1 MKHYGLKL
9 FVFSLAVVLASAC
22 SGTMS
27 RESVEETIYQAEKA
41 VARGDMAAARNVVSY
56 VAVDTSIL
64 TATQMARLSMVY
76 MQMADSL
83 EQETNTN
90 IAVDFYDMAFRT
102 DADSAS
108 LFYRCIEPERL
119 QYVETLSNHSANRAN
134 PIDMANLPDEMAVD
148 GGFDNVFTDSLPHN

>member
-1 MKHYGLKL
+1 MKRYGLQL
-9 FVFSLAVVLASAC
+9 FILSLTVVLAAAC
-22 SGTMS
+22 SGAMS
-27 RESVEETIYQAEKA
+27 RESVEETIYQAETA
-41 VARGDMAAARNVVSY
+41 VAMGDMAAAQNAVSY
-56 VAVDTSIL
+56 ITVDTNLL

-102 DADSAS
+102 DTDSAS
-108 LFYRCIEPERL
+108 LFYRGIEPERL

-134 PIDMANLPDEMAVD
+134 PIDMANLPDEMAAD
-148 GGFDNVFTDSLPHN
+148 GGFDSVFTDSLTKI

>member
-1 MKHYGLKL
+1 MKHFGLKL
-9 FVFSLAVVLASAC
+9 FVFLSTAVLAAAC

-27 RESVEETIYQAEKA
+27 KESVEETIYQAERA
-41 VARGDMAAARNVVSY
+41 VERGDMVAAQNVASLT
-56 VAVDTSIL
+56 ADTGLL
-64 TATQMARLSMVY
+64 TATQMARLSMIY

-108 LFYRCIEPERL
+108 LFYRGIEPERL
-119 QYVETLSNHSANRAN
+119 QYVVTLSNHSANRAN
-134 PIDMANLPDEMAVD
+134 PIDMANLPDEMFVD
-148 GGFDNVFTDSLPHN
+148 GACDSVFTDSLP